1 MSVTTAPV
9 IVDAAAPSARADFI
23 RRTYGHLA
31 LAILAFTVVEWLL
44 LQWSGARELAARM
57 TDGYV
62 WLLVLIAFGAISS
75 FANRWA
81 STPGSVGKQY
91 LGLAIAVVAQALLFL
106 PLLLGVTN
114 ASDDTV
120 LPTAALIT
128 LLLVAGLTAVVVVTR
143 NDFSFLRTGL
153 IVGGFVSF
161 GLIAAS
167 ILIGF
172 DLGVLFAFAMV
183 AFAAASVLYSTGG
196 VLHRFRTDQHVAASL
211 SLFAS
216 VALLFWY
223 VIRIVQSNR
232 R

>member
-1 MSVTTAPV
+1 MSATTVPV
-9 IVDAAAPSARADFI
+9 IVDAATPSARADFI

-31 LAILAFTVVEWLL
+31 LAVLAFAAVEWILL
-44 LQWSGARELAARM
+44 RWPAAEDFAARIS
-57 TDGYV
+57 TGYV
-62 WLLVLIAFGAISS
+62 WLFVLIAFGAVSS
-75 FANRWA
+75 VANRWA

-91 LGLAIAVVAQALLFL
+91 LGLAVAVVAQAVLFL
-106 PLLLGVTN
+106 PLLLGVAN
-114 ASDDTV
+114 AGDETV
-120 LPTAALIT
+120 LPTAGLIT

-143 NDFSFLRTGL
+143 NDFSFLRTSL

-161 GLIAAS
+161 GLIVAS

-172 DLGVLFAFAMV
+172 DLGLLFAFAMV
-183 AFAAASVLYSTGG
+183 AFAAGSVLYSTGG
-196 VLHRFRTDQHVAASL
+196 VLHRFRTDQHVAAAL

-223 VIRIVQSNR
+223 VVQIVQSNR